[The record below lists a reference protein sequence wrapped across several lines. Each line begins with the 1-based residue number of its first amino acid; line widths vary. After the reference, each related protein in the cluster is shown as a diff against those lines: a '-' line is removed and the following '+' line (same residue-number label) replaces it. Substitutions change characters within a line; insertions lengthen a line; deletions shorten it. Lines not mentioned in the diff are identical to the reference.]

1 MIKTKNKIIITKI
14 EVEEI
19 KLLRH
24 QILWQHKPTSSQ
36 CVIDADFDETTFHI
50 GAKKDKE
57 VVGTSTFI
65 KELNVKINS
74 ENQYRL
80 RAMATAETVRGE
92 GIGKQIIEFA
102 LQKLKQM
109 KVEIL
114 WCDARLKATGFYQK
128 IGFKTLGDIYEVP
141 NVGPHKL
148 MYIEIIKK

>member
-1 MIKTKNKIIITKI
+1 
-14 EVEEI
+14 
-19 KLLRH
+19 
-24 QILWQHKPTSSQ
+24 
-36 CVIDADFDETTFHI
+36 
-50 GAKKDKE
+50 
-57 VVGTSTFI
+57 
-65 KELNVKINS
+65 
-74 ENQYRL
+74 
-80 RAMATAETVRGE
+80 MATAETVRGE